1 MKEKQTLKIGK
12 YRLNLNTLVF
22 LLGIAGILL
31 IGLSS
36 LLPRGEKAAEKAAKA
51 EEKAAEKAAAKAAKA
66 EERARKKSEREA
78 AKKKQD

>member
-36 LLPRGEKAAEKAAKA
+36 LLPRGEKAAEKPESSLSPEETA
-51 EEKAAEKAAAKAAKA
+51 EIEALLERRAAARPAHSGK
-66 EERARKKSEREA
+66 EA
-78 AKKKQD
+78 L

>member
-36 LLPRGEKAAEKAAKA
+36 LLPRGGDGAGDGDPGKRLPK
-51 EEKAAEKAAAKAAKA
+51 
-66 EERARKKSEREA
+66 RLRQVRKG
-78 AKKKQD
+78 Q

>member
-36 LLPRGEKAAEKAAKA
+36 LLP
-51 EEKAAEKAAAKAAKA
+51 
-66 EERARKKSEREA
+66 
-78 AKKKQD
+78 D